1 MMRRRYKRS
10 HKFHE
15 IQESF
20 RENARLSSEDSRNE
34 DFAEDEESLI
44 NNASNPQYSPE
55 SVLFESDPCLCSGEL
70 SPEIVLGRR
79 KARSPRD
86 PKIHEDDDAIVAR
99 RIERSSLCRECH
111 ESSDLLMCNF
121 NIESRDDLANL
132 EKCPKLSLDDPLEL
146 TDGYSCSL
154 AFLNNDV
161 NETHDEQSS
170 ELEGAFEETTRQ
182 SISQSVTFPVN
193 LESQS
198 RDDSVLANPYEK
210 RERSTKGRSLE
221 EDSNQR
227 ENRDV
232 PGTMGNCNSLDRTF
246 SMNDDLLREMNNY
259 LEGQSSSTMI
269 AHRSTAETTE
279 GKLQKEYLSESGRFA
294 IFHEI
299 EKRSSRFSDDVER
312 LSSDELT
319 GISVCGS
326 IEDHHAGSRI
336 DKETRTRTP
345 NDNRRFD
352 IVLGKIGERLT
363 ANWSEFRKMF
373 VYLQR
378 ASRKICGEDAECGTS
393 LLYRMFPYVS
403 PSTSSSSSPPKR
415 NHRGSSTDRGDVAA
429 RFFFIPDERREFSKG
444 EIRSEQEA
452 QRIESKIR
460 KPETFSCSPERDFRN
475 ATLTFDCEGEMK
487 KQRQAKIADSLPEK
501 GVERSLDLPSRD
513 KMHWDHDD
521 VSWEST
527 LDLSTVSDRDNS
539 LQKVTFHYLVYL

>member
-1 MMRRRYKRS
+1 MMRRRLYKRS

-99 RIERSSLCRECH
+99 RIERSSLSRECH

-132 EKCPKLSLDDPLEL
+132 EKCPKLSLDDPLDL

-154 AFLNNDV
+154 ASLNNDV

-182 SISQSVTFPVN
+182 SISQSVTSPVN

-198 RDDSVLANPYEK
+198 RDDSVLANPCEK
-210 RERSTKGRSLE
+210 RERSTKRRSLE

-259 LEGQSSSTMI
+259 LEGQSSTMI
-269 AHRSTAETTE
+269 AHRSTVEATE

-299 EKRSSRFSDDVER
+299 EKRSSRFSNDV
-312 LSSDELT
+312 
-319 GISVCGS
+319 GS
-326 IEDHHAGSRI
+326 IEDRHAGSRI
-336 DKETRTRTP
+336 DKETRRRTP

-373 VYLQR
+373 AYLQR
-378 ASRKICGEDAECGTS
+378 ASRKICGEDAECRTS

-403 PSTSSSSSPPKR
+403 LSTSSSSSSSSSPPKR
-415 NHRGSSTDRGDVAA
+415 NRRESSTDRGDVAA
-429 RFFFIPDERREFSKG
+429 RFSFIPDEGREFSKG

-452 QRIESKIR
+452 QGIESKIR
-460 KPETFSCSPERDFRN
+460 KPETFPCSPERDFRN
-475 ATLTFDCEGEMK
+475 ATLTYDCEGEVK
-487 KQRQAKIADSLPEK
+487 KQRQAKIADPLPEK

-527 LDLSTVSDRDNS
+527 LDLSTVSDHDNS